1 MIEISLYLPG
11 LRRITNGDEWKIRI
25 IDKEIIY
32 IYISRMIR
40 DFVSRIMDTRNVESV
55 GRGKKDLKS
64 DAYLRFKKKEKKK
77 KKLYLIVKRKPQVLH
92 TRANLY
98 LAYI

>member
-55 GRGKKDLKS
+55 ERGKKDLKS
-64 DAYLRFKKKEKKK
+64 NAYLRFKKKEKKK

>member
-1 MIEISLYLPG
+1 
-11 LRRITNGDEWKIRI
+11 
-25 IDKEIIY
+25 
-32 IYISRMIR
+32 MIR
-40 DFVSRIMDTRNVESV
+40 DFVSRIMNTRNVESV